1 MTSTSLTLLT
11 KDVSIKKMALSTAAL
26 GGAMM
31 FGILIGS
38 MPALTQSNTRVSMA
52 ALANVPPTNVDEPQN
67 METQARQA
75 ALRNLAQAMNRAP
88 IPAPVAAPAKAS
100 EEPVKMEPQDMQ
112 KLAGK
117 AAEAI
122 RLGDIASARLVLEHA
137 VRAGDATALYALAE
151 TYDPRVLVK
160 LRVQG
165 MQGEPETARQLYQ
178 QALDRGVEEARS
190 RL

>member
-1 MTSTSLTLLT
+1 MASTAITLP
-11 KDVSIKKMALSTAAL
+11 KDVSIKKMVLGTAAL
-26 GGAMM
+26 GSAMLLG
-31 FGILIGS
+31 FGIGS
-38 MPALTQSNTRVSMA
+38 MANSMPNPERTQLSEQAPQQMPQGDA
-52 ALANVPPTNVDEPQN
+52 AQN
-67 METQARQA
+67 PEEQARQK
-75 ALRNLAQAMNRAP
+75 ALQQLAMTMNRLP
-88 IPAPVAAPAKAS
+88 IPAPTPQDAKRTETATA
-100 EEPVKMEPQDMQ
+100 MDPQDMQ

-178 QALDRGVEEARS
+178 QALARGVEEARA